1 MTAFGPN
8 STPRNE
14 FDIAVVHLT
23 FEGFQ
28 LFGGGVCAVTRGH
41 MAALGRLR
49 EEFAAHG
56 VRITPY
62 AAEIAYNAGHPR
74 WVPGGLERGR
84 QQLRDM
90 GGELFLLPNYSDGS
104 EPRGPWGVP
113 ELGGMENWKALSGAA
128 SGLLFSL
135 AQRHETVLAYCH
147 DVPYALTSVYAGAQR
162 RAAGL
167 DISTLFVSHASALTH
182 EMPIPN
188 PERLMV
194 ECAAVQWA
202 KVDPGA
208 RLGVISDFMRAQIVE
223 DYGAAEHTLVRTGN
237 GIDPTDPW
245 YRRRDRL
252 ELEDRLAAEDIPLD
266 RPLVVSFG
274 RAAGF
279 KRHDLV
285 LRAAAELGG
294 DAHLVLMTD
303 LHRDDLHALRRDL
316 DIDATLITS
325 FDKELVAALVQWP
338 GTSATVLYSENE
350 PCGIMPMEVRLLARD
365 TDTVLVLSDSGGF
378 AEQSEHGVD
387 TIVGR
392 SGDHLAAAAALRQ
405 ALGMSYDERAEMAR
419 RSAQRVLR
427 DSTWT
432 GQALRTLVEMY
443 PDLADRAAQVADT
456 LDRAN
461 LAAVASTSA
470 VAPTSAVTAA
480 SDPGSRVLSGS

>member
-1 MTAFGPN
+1 MTAPGPN
-8 STPRNE
+8 AS
-14 FDIAVVHLT
+14 DIAVVHLT

-49 EEFAAHG
+49 QEFAARG

-62 AAEIAYNAGHPR
+62 AAEIAYSAEHPR
-74 WVPGGLERGR
+74 WVPGGLDRGR
-84 QQLRDM
+84 ELLRDM
-90 GGELFLLPNYSDGS
+90 GGELFLLPNYSDGN

-147 DVPYALTSVYAGAQR
+147 DVPYALTSIYAGAQR

-167 DISTLFVSHASALTH
+167 DINTLFVSHASALTH

-208 RLGVISDFMRAQIVE
+208 KLGVISDFMRAQIVK

-245 YRRRDRL
+245 YRQRDPL
-252 ELEDRLAAEDIPLD
+252 EIEDRLSMMDIPLD
-266 RPLVVSFG
+266 RPLIVSFG

-303 LHRDDLHALRRDL
+303 LHRDDLHALRQEL

-325 FDKELVAALVQWP
+325 FDKELVASLVQWP
-338 GTSATVLYSENE
+338 MTRAAVLYSENE
-350 PCGIMPMEVRLLARD
+350 PCGIMPMEVRLLARE
-365 TDTVLVLSDSGGF
+365 TGTVLVLSDSGGF
-378 AEQSEHGVD
+378 VEQSTHGVD

-392 SGDHLAAAAALRQ
+392 SGDHRAAAAAVRQ
-405 ALGMSYDERAEMAR
+405 VLAMTESERVEMAR
-419 RSAQRVLR
+419 RSAGRVLR

-432 GQALRTLVEMY
+432 GQALRTLVQVY
-443 PDLADRAAQVADT
+443 PGLAERAAEVADT
-456 LDRAN
+456 LDRADR
-461 LAAVASTSA
+461 AAVTSPA
-470 VAPTSAVTAA
+470 
-480 SDPGSRVLSGS
+480 DSRILVNY

>member
-1 MTAFGPN
+1 MTAPGAN
-8 STPRNE
+8 AAVRAVS
-14 FDIAVVHLT
+14 DIAVVHLT

-41 MAALGRLR
+41 MAALGRLQQ
-49 EEFAAHG
+49 EFAAHG

-62 AAEIAYNAGHPR
+62 AAEIAYSADHPR

-84 QQLRDM
+84 RQLQDM
-90 GGELFLLPNYSDGS
+90 GGDLFLLPNYSDGN

-147 DVPYALTSVYAGAQR
+147 DVPYALTSIYAGAQR
-162 RAAGL
+162 RASGL

-208 RLGVISDFMRAQIVE
+208 RLGVISDFMRAQIVN

-245 YRRRDRL
+245 YRQRDRL
-252 ELEDRLAAEDIPLD
+252 ELEDRLSAMEIPLD
-266 RPLVVSFG
+266 RPLIVSFG

-285 LRAAAELGG
+285 LRAAAELG
-294 DAHLVLMTD
+294 DEAHLVLMTD
-303 LHRDDLHALRRDL
+303 LHRDDLHALRKEL
-316 DIDATLITS
+316 GVDATLITS
-325 FDKELVAALVQWP
+325 FDKELVASLVQWP
-338 GTSATVLYSENE
+338 GTRAAVLYSENE

-365 TDTVLVLSDSGGF
+365 TGTVLVLSDSGGF

-392 SGDHLAAAAALRQ
+392 SGDHLAAAAAVAQVL
-405 ALGMSYDERAEMAR
+405 AMTDGERTHMAR
-419 RSAQRVLR
+419 RSAHRVLR

-432 GQALRTLVEMY
+432 GQALRTLVEVY
-443 PDLADRAAQVADT
+443 PGLAGPAAQVAEALNQADRAAVAAPASADT
-456 LDRAN
+456 RILLN
-461 LAAVASTSA
+461 S
-470 VAPTSAVTAA
+470 
-480 SDPGSRVLSGS
+480 